1 MGPSSQYVWQ
11 CGNLEI
17 KVAHYMIV
25 RDGLVCPKMHFLAT
39 RGGSGLEW
47 HAQKIGSVP
56 RFIE

>member
-1 MGPSSQYVWQ
+1 
-11 CGNLEI
+11 
-17 KVAHYMIV
+17 MIV